1 MGQKQ
6 SQEQRYHSHSHG
18 HGRPEDWYLPNSQKS
33 SSPGSSTTGHYQGYR
48 APASSLTVNKNVSTT
63 SFASS
68 APAHPRSPAYL
79 HANQSSSSLSQW
91 SPGRKN
97 FPKKI
102 VNIGK
107 PTDIE
112 HGIHVEYNPERR
124 KFMGIPDVWQN
135 EVPTDD
141 PLDTTCISPHLVP
154 TPRPL
159 QEGKLQLQSHGYF
172 DPIHY
177 IFLYSHAMVSFSSS
191 LDWAINNRTQHRMA
205 VQCTTQGPCRHRC
218 HRLRQGW
225 AEGNNRKRK

>member
-6 SQEQRYHSHSHG
+6 SQEQRYHSHNHG

-48 APASSLTVNKNVSTT
+48 APASSLTVNKNLSTT

-91 SPGRKN
+91 SPGRKT

-154 TPRPL
+154 TPRPTL
-159 QEGKLQLQSHGYF
+159 QDGKLQLQSHGYF
-172 DPIHY
+172 DPIHHV
-177 IFLYSHAMVSFSSS
+177 FLYSHNAMDLAFYFF
-191 LDWAINNRTQHRMA
+191 LLGDQ
-205 VQCTTQGPCRHRC
+205 
-218 HRLRQGW
+218 
-225 AEGNNRKRK
+225 